1 MTLFPKVIDDI
12 HYMPMQFTHINEVA
26 DILTSAFISFEP
38 GAIAMHIE
46 KSEMIDFVNHLC
58 LRIYDQHLSIVAIDI
73 QDNDRV
79 VGAFIAHDLQDDLS
93 SIYVCEALQPMM
105 TLIDEAMSELKLA
118 DLKQTLDQLMI
129 GVDLAY
135 AGKGVA
141 ANLIDL
147 SRRQAM
153 VQGYERFI
161 GVMTS
166 PVTHHIAKQLNA
178 DGHHQLIEKRYGDF
192 RYEGHTIFDNIN
204 EKMPAALKWQTDPV
218 YGIFVQDFSVPMR
231 EKPLES
237 IEKEYLALLG
247 GIKNRKRKMLGK
259 PGNMA
264 FDFSSLSDAL
274 EVLMNNSGDPF
285 CASSHRLSTK
295 GFERKVIHF
304 FAKQYGLTED
314 NTYGYVTSGG
324 TEAMEYGLLKGF
336 KQFPDA
342 PVLLSRESHY
352 SAVSIVEKY
361 HKQYELLPCLDNGE
375 MDYGALKESLIN
387 IEGPVVILV
396 NIGSTMKGAIDD
408 IAQIKAL
415 LADKPHFIH
424 ADAAL
429 HGSFLPFLPEV
440 YGAKK
445 LLIGED
451 VDALSISLH
460 KFLGNITPAGLVL
473 TKKQDNN
480 AVIKQ
485 DYIEYI
491 ASGNTTLTCSR
502 SGLAALLAAYRIDTL
517 QESGLKE
524 QGMRCVDLALYLQT
538 QLKRKG
544 VDAQLNNA
552 SNIVYMPAPSEAI
565 CQKWMLPIAQGMS
578 HVVVMPHADKALLD
592 EFIRE
597 VVSERVTV

>member
-26 DILTSAFISFEP
+26 DILTTAFISFEP
-38 GAIAMHIE
+38 GAIAMGIN
-46 KSEMIDFVNHLC
+46 KAEMIDFVHHLC
-58 LRIYDQHLSIVAIDI
+58 LCIYEQKLSIVAIDV
-73 QDNDRV
+73 QDNDSV

-93 SIYVCEALQPMM
+93 SIHVCESLLPMM
-105 TLIDEAMSELKLA
+105 TLIDEAIGEIQSLDDK
-118 DLKQTLDQLMI
+118 KTLDQVMI

-135 AGKGVA
+135 AGKGIA

-153 VQGYERFI
+153 VMGYERFI

-166 PVTHHIAKQLNA
+166 PVTHHIAQQINA

-192 RYEGHTIFDNIN
+192 RYEGHRIFDNIN

-218 YGIFVQDFSVPMR
+218 YGIFVQDFSAPMR
-231 EKPLES
+231 EKPHAS
-237 IEKEYLALLG
+237 IENEYLNLLA
-247 GIKNRKRKMLGK
+247 GIKNRKRQMLGK

-264 FDFSSLSDAL
+264 FDFSSLTDAL

-304 FAKQYGLTED
+304 FAEQYGLTKD

-336 KQFPDA
+336 NLFPDA

-361 HKQYELLPCLDNGE
+361 HKKYELLPCLNNGE
-375 MDYGALKESLIN
+375 MDYGALKESLVN
-387 IEGPVVILV
+387 IEGPVIILA
-396 NIGSTMKGAIDD
+396 NIGSTMKGAIDN

-415 LADKPHFIH
+415 LADKTHFIH

-429 HGSFLPFLPEV
+429 HGSFLPFLPQV
-440 YGAKK
+440 YDAQK
-445 LLIGED
+445 LVIGEN
-451 VDALSISLH
+451 VDTLSLSLH

-491 ASGNTTLTCSR
+491 ASDNNTLTCSR

-538 QLKRKG
+538 QLEQKG
-544 VDAQLNNA
+544 VDAKLNNA
-552 SNIVYMPAPSEAI
+552 SNIVYMPAPSEVI
-565 CQKWMLPIAQGMS
+565 CKKWMLPVTQGLS
-578 HVVVMPHADKALLD
+578 HVVVMPHADKSLLD
-592 EFIRE
+592 EFIGDL
-597 VVSERVTV
+597 VFDLS

>member
-1 MTLFPKVIDDI
+1 MTLFPTVLNDI
-12 HYMPMQFTHINEVA
+12 HYMPMQFSHIDEVA

-38 GAIAMHIE
+38 GAIALNIA
-46 KSEMIDFVNHLC
+46 KSEMIDFVHHLC
-58 LRIYDQHLSIVAIDI
+58 LRIYKQNLSIVAIDV

-93 SIYVCEALQPMM
+93 SIHVCEALLPMM
-105 TLIDEAMSELKLA
+105 TLIDEAIGEIQPLDDK
-118 DLKQTLDQLMI
+118 KTLDQVMI

-135 AGKGVA
+135 AGKGIA
-141 ANLIDL
+141 AHLIDL
-147 SRRQAM
+147 SRRQAI
-153 VQGYERFI
+153 VLGYERFI

-166 PVTHHIAKQLNA
+166 PVTHHIAKQVNA
-178 DGHHQLIEKRYGDF
+178 GGHHHLIEKRYADF
-192 RYEGHTIFDNIN
+192 RYEGHNIFDDIN
-204 EKMPAALKWQTDPV
+204 EHMPAALRWKTEPI
-218 YGIFVQDFSVPMR
+218 YGVFVQDFSLPMR
-231 EKPLES
+231 EKPKDS
-237 IEKEYLALLG
+237 MEKEYQELLA
-247 GIKNRKRKMLGK
+247 GIKGRKRQMLGK

-295 GFERKVIHF
+295 GFERKVIYF

-342 PVLLSRESHY
+342 PVLLSKESHY

-361 HKQYELLPCLDNGE
+361 HKNYELLPCLNNGE
-375 MDYGALKESLIN
+375 MNYAALKDILAN
-387 IEGPVVILV
+387 IDGPVVVLA

-408 IAQIKAL
+408 VEQIKAL
-415 LADKPHFIH
+415 LADRPHFIH

-445 LLIGED
+445 LIIGDD

-480 AVIKQ
+480 GVTKQ

-491 ASGNTTLTCSR
+491 ASDNNTLTCSR

-517 QESGLKE
+517 QENGLKE

-538 QLKRKG
+538 QLRAKG
-544 VDAQLNNA
+544 VDAQLNCA

-565 CQKWMLPIAQGMS
+565 CQKWMLPVTQGMS

-592 EFIRE
+592 EFI
-597 VVSERVTV
+597 SEMMS

>member
-1 MTLFPKVIDDI
+1 MALFPKVIDDI
-12 HYMPMQFTHINEVA
+12 HYKPMQFAHINEVA

-46 KSEMIDFVNHLC
+46 KTEMIDFVHHLC
-58 LRIYDQHLSIVAIDI
+58 LRIYEQNLSIVAIDVR
-73 QDNDRV
+73 DNDRV

-93 SIYVCEALQPMM
+93 SIHVCEALLPMM
-105 TLIDEAMSELKLA
+105 TLIDEAISEIKPLDDK
-118 DLKQTLDQLMI
+118 KTLDQVMI

-135 AGKGVA
+135 AGKGIA
-141 ANLIDL
+141 AQLIDL
-147 SRRQAM
+147 SRRQAIVM
-153 VQGYERFI
+153 GFERFI

-166 PVTHHIAKQLNA
+166 PVTYHIAQQVSA
-178 DGHHQLIEKRYGDF
+178 GGHHHFIEKRYADF
-192 RYEGHTIFDNIN
+192 RYEGRTIFNNIN
-204 EKMPAALKWQTDPV
+204 EKMPAALKWRSDPV
-218 YGIFVQDFSVPMR
+218 YGILVQDFSLPMR
-231 EKPLES
+231 EKPTES
-237 IEKEYLALLG
+237 IEQEYLDLLA
-247 GIKNRKRKMLGK
+247 GIKSRKRQMLGK

-264 FDFSSLSDAL
+264 FDFSSLSDGL

-304 FAKQYGLTED
+304 FAKQYGLSED

-336 KQFPDA
+336 KQFPNA
-342 PVLLSRESHY
+342 VVLLSKESHY

-361 HKQYELLPCLDNGE
+361 NKKYELLPCLSNGE
-375 MDYGALKESLIN
+375 IDYTAFQNTLMT
-387 IEGPVVILV
+387 IEEPVVVLA

-408 IAQIKAL
+408 VAQIKAL
-415 LADKPHFIH
+415 LGDKPHFIH
-424 ADAAL
+424 GDAAL

-445 LLIGED
+445 LIIGED

-480 AVIKQ
+480 GAIKQ

-491 ASGNTTLTCSR
+491 ASDNNTLTCSR

-517 QESGLKE
+517 QENGIKE

-538 QLKRKG
+538 QLKFKG
-544 VDAQLNNA
+544 IEAELNNA
-552 SNIVYMPAPSEAI
+552 SNIVYMPAPNEVI
-565 CQKWMLPIAQGMS
+565 CQKWMLPVTQGMS
-578 HVVVMPHADKALLD
+578 HVVVMPHADKSLLD
-592 EFIRE
+592 EFVAE
-597 VVSERVTV
+597 LS